1 MTNEERDL
9 FVKARDLLT
18 KSKFHYNKDKEQRDI
33 VVEKIQDALI
43 IHASNILA
51 NLNEK
56 TNQAQNVGIDRPD
69 SPCCGWCFNYPQG

>member
-43 IHASNILA
+43 VHASNLLA

-56 TNQAQNVGIDRPD
+56 KN
-69 SPCCGWCFNYPQG
+69 

>member
-43 IHASNILA
+43 IHASNLLA

-56 TNQAQNVGIDRPD
+56 KN
-69 SPCCGWCFNYPQG
+69 